1 MNFLVF
7 RIGGLLHELSN
18 EGARCQFEVFLEEL
32 ILPVMVASAERGDR
46 ECHVVNLLDDDV
58 VDWDK
63 EYPPEMGEEY
73 SQTVASTA
81 MYRFF
86 KYIENRD
93 VAKQVMKERALK
105 KIRLGIESYPTHIEK
120 IKKRPGGRAE
130 VISKLHTCLS
140 FFFHALAFTLNFAS
154 GDLQLCA
161 ATILAHVMG
170 EGRGKEPSRWFP
182 MRQIEVGDEFGWSNS
197 WSTIRCR

>member
-1 MNFLVF
+1 M
-7 RIGGLLHELSN
+7 HELSN

-32 ILPVMVASAERGDR
+32 ILPVMVACAERGDR

-81 MYRFF
+81 MHRFF

-93 VAKQVMKERALK
+93 VAKLVMKERALK

-130 VISKLHTCLS
+130 VNYIHFLS
-140 FFFHALAFTLNFAS
+140 NIYIVF
-154 GDLQLCA
+154 
-161 ATILAHVMG
+161 
-170 EGRGKEPSRWFP
+170 K
-182 MRQIEVGDEFGWSNS
+182 
-197 WSTIRCR
+197 

>member
-1 MNFLVF
+1 M
-7 RIGGLLHELSN
+7 HELSN

-130 VISKLHTCLS
+130 VCIVVVFHKFGVKTSIQLISHNSIRS
-140 FFFHALAFTLNFAS
+140 FTTTFNVHFCICHGKKRKQKVVTLIFSALNRN
-154 GDLQLCA
+154 QLR
-161 ATILAHVMG
+161 I
-170 EGRGKEPSRWFP
+170 
-182 MRQIEVGDEFGWSNS
+182 
-197 WSTIRCR
+197 

>member
-1 MNFLVF
+1 
-7 RIGGLLHELSN
+7 
-18 EGARCQFEVFLEEL
+18 
-32 ILPVMVASAERGDR
+32 MVASAERGDR

-130 VISKLHTCLS
+130 VKRKCFATISQVHLPIYYHVLMYVSIYCI
-140 FFFHALAFTLNFAS
+140 HI
-154 GDLQLCA
+154 GHLQLCSA
-161 ATILAHVMG
+161 SIFTHVMG
-170 EGRGKEPSRWFP
+170 ERGSKKS
-182 MRQIEVGDEFGWSNS
+182 S
-197 WSTIRCR
+197 C